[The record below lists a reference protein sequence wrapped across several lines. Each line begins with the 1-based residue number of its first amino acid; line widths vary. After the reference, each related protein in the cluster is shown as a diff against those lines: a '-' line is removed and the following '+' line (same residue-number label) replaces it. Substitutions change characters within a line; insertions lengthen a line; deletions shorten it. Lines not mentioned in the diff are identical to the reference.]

1 MTKIATVNS
10 CLEALGCY
18 QQRGEEL
25 KNLHP
30 VTDTLS
36 AHYTTHEALHFFL
49 TDGTRKWVL
58 TVPRGVNFLSSR
70 WRIEARVAESEKYP
84 ILATSRYISK
94 ALTLFGSDGE
104 AYTRPALLEEAFLP
118 LEEYVRLNCSSQR
131 RPHLRAA
138 IESIAHA
145 VATLR
150 KEHLH
155 HGELS
160 GTKIHFT
167 TEGNLRLTGY
177 AAAMGTG
184 NDSEHLAEAA
194 LLLFVAGCDLGAFRF
209 LITPS
214 ESNEERQRRLNC
226 LLSTAEHYA
235 IAPMA
240 EIVRLIIRGGSSHS
254 IEQAIALLAGHPFRS
269 TPLLGEQ
276 LQAYTPKRST
286 PPTAELDDEIC
297 AQVDF
302 DLCDEVTSPTDQIV
316 RYRRGNYWGYAYT
329 DGERIA
335 VQRRL
340 TSAGEFA
347 EGRAVVGTERGY
359 GLMDSGGRMV
369 MNDVWAEVVWYPDEN
384 IAVATDDK
392 GFWQIYNRMG
402 HQLSAHPADWM
413 GDASEGFV
421 VARRGRKYGY
431 YSTDGHK
438 LSDFIYDDAQPFVN
452 GRALVCFRGRYYH
465 IDTSLHQVS
474 NGIKKEEK

>member
-1 MTKIATVNS
+1 MTKITTVNS

-18 QQRGEEL
+18 RQRGKEL
-25 KNLHP
+25 AELHP
-30 VTDTLS
+30 VTDRLS
-36 AHYTTHEALHFFL
+36 AHYTSREGLHFAL
-49 TDGTRKWVL
+49 TDGSREWVL
-58 TVPRGVNFLSSR
+58 TIPRGTNFRSAR
-70 WRIEARVAESEKYP
+70 WRIEARVAESEKHP
-84 ILATSRYISK
+84 ILSNSRYISE
-94 ALTLFGSDGE
+94 ALTLFSSNDE

-118 LEEYVRLNCSSQR
+118 LEEYVRLNCCSQL

-160 GTKIHFT
+160 GHKIHFT
-167 TEGNLRLTGY
+167 PEGNLRLMGY
-177 AAAMGTG
+177 ATAIGKG
-184 NDSEHLAEAA
+184 NDSERLAETA
-194 LLLFVAGCDLGAFRF
+194 LLLFVAGCDPNSFRF
-209 LITPS
+209 LITPGD
-214 ESNEERQRRLNC
+214 NLQEREQRLNQ
-226 LLSTAEHYA
+226 LLSAAELYA
-235 IAPMA
+235 ITPMA
-240 EIVRLIIRGGSSHS
+240 EMVKLLMRGGSSHS
-254 IEQAIALLAGHPFRS
+254 IEQAIVALAGHPFRLM
-269 TPLLGEQ
+269 PRLGE
-276 LQAYTPKRST
+276 LLRASSPTTT
-286 PPTAELDDEIC
+286 PPPATELDEEIC
-297 AQVDF
+297 ARVDF

-316 RYRRGNYWGYAYT
+316 RYRRDNYWGYAYT

-335 VQRRL
+335 VERRL

-359 GLMDSGGRMV
+359 GLMDNGGRMV

-421 VARRGRKYGY
+421 VARRGGKYGY